1 MLRVGL
7 PAWESARTGVHTGW
21 WASLPPRVG
30 DPPRL
35 VPGSSGPVHSTA
47 TWHSVL
53 WGFPASS
60 PPSEGV
66 RWAIGPSLGR
76 PPAPGIPQQAFAQE
90 KPQTHYQVSLCSR
103 S

>member
-1 MLRVGL
+1 MLRVGP
-7 PAWESARTGVHTGW
+7 PAWESARTGVRASW
-21 WASLPPRVG
+21 WASLPRCG

-35 VPGSSGPVHSTA
+35 VPGTSGPVRSVA

-60 PPSEGV
+60 PPSEGM
-66 RWAIGPSLGR
+66 RWAIGPPWADPLPPEFLSRPLPGR
-76 PPAPGIPQQAFAQE
+76 S
-90 KPQTHYQVSLCSR
+90 PQTPYQVPLCSC